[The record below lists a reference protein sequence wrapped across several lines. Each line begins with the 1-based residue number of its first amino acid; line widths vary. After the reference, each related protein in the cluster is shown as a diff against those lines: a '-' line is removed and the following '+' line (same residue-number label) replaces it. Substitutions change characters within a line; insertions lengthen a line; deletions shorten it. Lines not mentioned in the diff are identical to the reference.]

1 MRCPHQCS
9 FPAIISCIL
18 LTACLLRVHP
28 WPALRLGSKMPCDQ
42 YVPSKYWHTDD
53 MSPRRSTG
61 CGHLCLLRHWGWC
74 RDGAGWR
81 IPPGTASRCVSSI
94 CCAQQHRSSLTLLTD
109 GIHCFWSGLRASQAA
124 CRNVIEK
131 LFNLQTLAE
140 LRITHLI
147 KGHDVCYPIL
157 QEVSPF

>member
-94 CCAQQHRSSLTLLTD
+94 CCMQQHILLVNKNKTLNPQ
-109 GIHCFWSGLRASQAA
+109 GFIFVCFFFFAVYRDII
-124 CRNVIEK
+124 RV
-131 LFNLQTLAE
+131 
-140 LRITHLI
+140 
-147 KGHDVCYPIL
+147 
-157 QEVSPF
+157 